1 MFNVTGGELFM
12 ILLVALIVLGPE
24 RLPAA
29 ARRVVQV
36 MGQLRDLSEG
46 FKREVSQALD
56 DPGEPIVK
64 PATRPRL
71 TALDGGATTEAAT
84 QAAPGAAGSDPVATA
99 GAAFEPRSNGTDPA
113 PMSGNAPDQPAAT
126 EAPVERSAAT
136 ATTPDPPTTA
146 GTVTA
151 AGTASTPAAGGPD
164 VGAAIA
170 DPAPAR
176 EPQVAAPERAG
187 GGGGGESA
195 GS

>member
-24 RLPAA
+24 RLPSA
-29 ARRVVQV
+29 ARRVGQV

-71 TALDGGATTEAAT
+71 TALDGGAGTETPA
-84 QAAPGAAGSDPVATA
+84 QVAPGATASDPVAAAAGTTA
-99 GAAFEPRSNGTDPA
+99 EPSSGGTDPT
-113 PMSGNAPDQPAAT
+113 PVSGTAPDQLAAT
-126 EAPVERSAAT
+126 DAPVEHAAAT
-136 ATTPDPPTTA
+136 ATTPDPPTAA

-151 AGTASTPAAGGPD
+151 AGAASTPAAG
-164 VGAAIA
+164 
-170 DPAPAR
+170 
-176 EPQVAAPERAG
+176 
-187 GGGGGESA
+187 
-195 GS
+195 

>member
-24 RLPAA
+24 RLPSA
-29 ARRVVQV
+29 ARRVGQV

-71 TALDGGATTEAAT
+71 TALDGGAAQAAHV
-84 QAAPGAAGSDPVATA
+84 APGATGSDPVAA
-99 GAAFEPRSNGTDPA
+99 AAAAADPPSGGADPTPVNGT
-113 PMSGNAPDQPAAT
+113 GPDQPT
-126 EAPVERSAAT
+126 AT
-136 ATTPDPPTTA
+136 AASP
-146 GTVTA
+146 A
-151 AGTASTPAAGGPD
+151 ATPAADEPAEGAPIPD
-164 VGAAIA
+164 P
-170 DPAPAR
+170 DPAR
-176 EPQVAAPERAG
+176 EPQVAAPDRTG
-187 GGGGGESA
+187 RGESA